1 MISTEWLLIE
11 RYGEYM
17 RHITFLPHICCAQF
31 RHQFAWFVNCRNVC
45 TCVYSTCI
53 VHATRIVYCSGLP
66 QPQLRYGCLVG
77 SDPFQGRDFSFAQ
90 VPTIHYLKTTQLLST
105 TTTTTECT
113 EGMLSISQIMFLYCS
128 NGPLPNHQS
137 QLSRRRCVQTVCLM
151 WTACRAVH
159 IRPIVCLERSPGSL
173 IM

>member
-1 MISTEWLLIE
+1 MTYFTQIISIEWLLLE

-77 SDPFQGRDFSFAQ
+77 SDPFQGRDFSSAQ

-105 TTTTTECT
+105 HHNNRSYKRHAFYLAALRLCFSTVL
-113 EGMLSISQIMFLYCS
+113 MA
-128 NGPLPNHQS
+128 
-137 QLSRRRCVQTVCLM
+137 RCQTIKASCLDDD
-151 WTACRAVH
+151 ACRPCVLCEPH
-159 IRPIVCLERSPGSL
+159 VVQYT
-173 IM
+173 

>member
-1 MISTEWLLIE
+1 MLRTVQTL
-11 RYGEYM
+11 
-17 RHITFLPHICCAQF
+17 
-31 RHQFAWFVNCRNVC
+31 VC
-45 TCVYSTCI
+45 IVCSLQECVYYTAQCA
-53 VHATRIVYCSGLP
+53 VHMYMQQGLSVRLAVYCSGL
-66 QPQLRYGCLVG
+66 PQLRYGCLVG

-105 TTTTTECT
+105 RTISTIECT

-151 WTACRAVH
+151 
-159 IRPIVCLERSPGSL
+159 
-173 IM
+173 